1 MKPLAPAAIT
11 FPSHRDLLS
20 HRKGVVVMGALIFL
34 AVFAIV
40 VTVAG
45 LAGWTADSRT
55 YPRWRK
61 STDPYYVQ
69 PRVQ

>member
-1 MKPLAPAAIT
+1 
-11 FPSHRDLLS
+11 
-20 HRKGVVVMGALIFL
+20 MGALIFL

-61 STDPYYVQ
+61 STDPHFVQ
-69 PRVQ
+69 PHVE

>member
-1 MKPLAPAAIT
+1 
-11 FPSHRDLLS
+11 
-20 HRKGVVVMGALIFL
+20 MGALIFL
-34 AVFAIV
+34 AVFTIV

-61 STDPYYVQ
+61 STDPHYVP

>member
-1 MKPLAPAAIT
+1 
-11 FPSHRDLLS
+11 
-20 HRKGVVVMGALIFL
+20 MGALIFL
-34 AVFAIV
+34 AVF
-40 VTVAG
+40 TVAVVVSG

-61 STDPYYVQ
+61 STDPRYVR

>member
-1 MKPLAPAAIT
+1 MKPLAPAAT
-11 FPSHRDLLS
+11 DLLS

-34 AVFAIV
+34 AVFTVV

-61 STDPYYVQ
+61 STDPNYVQ
-69 PRVQ
+69 PRVR

>member
-11 FPSHRDLLS
+11 FPSQRDLLS

-34 AVFAIV
+34 AVFFLV
-40 VTVAG
+40 VTTAG

-61 STDPYYVQ
+61 STDPHYVP
-69 PRVQ
+69 PRAQ